1 MMATVLAAL
10 LPIAAILALGKVSAS
25 LNLLSREGWIGL
37 ERITYFV
44 LFPALIVSKL
54 AVADF
59 SGIDWRMPTALI
71 GAQLLLSVATISAA
85 ALLRTARDRIG
96 VYVQSAAR
104 WNTFIAL
111 ALAQD
116 LFGAQGLALVA
127 VSAAVM
133 IPTANILSV
142 SALMHFSN
150 EAVKPVQMLKKLAVN
165 PLVLACVIGIGLN
178 ISSLPLPGQAF
189 EILDLLAQ
197 ATIALGLLT
206 TGAAIDLKGSG
217 SSMTAATIW
226 SVVRLAGLPLIAGTI
241 AISLGLSG
249 EVLYVILIATAVPTA
264 VNGTVLAR
272 QLGADAT
279 LAANLIAFQ
288 TIGSILSISMVLWIA
303 GIGA

>member
-1 MMATVLAAL
+1 MATVLAAL

-25 LNLLSREGWIGL
+25 LNLLTREGWIGL

-71 GAQLLLSVATISAA
+71 GAQLLLSLATILVAG
-85 ALLRTARDRIG
+85 ALGTARDRIG

-178 ISSLPLPGQAF
+178 VSRLPLPGQAF

-206 TGAAIDLKGSG
+206 TGAAIDFKGRG

-241 AISLGLSG
+241 AVSLGLSD

-264 VNGTVLAR
+264 VNGTILAR

-288 TIGSILSISMVLWIA
+288 TIGSILSISVVLWMA

>member
-1 MMATVLAAL
+1 MATVLAAL
-10 LPIAAILALGKVSAS
+10 LPIAAILALGKISAS
-25 LNLLSREGWIGL
+25 LNLLSRDGWIGL

-71 GAQLLLSVATISAA
+71 GAQLLLSVATIVVAGV
-85 ALLRTARDRIG
+85 LKTTRDRIG

-178 ISSLPLPGQAF
+178 VTGLPVPGQAF

-206 TGAAIDLKGSG
+206 TGAAIDLKGRG
-217 SSMTAATIW
+217 SSMTAATVW
-226 SVVRLAGLPLIAGTI
+226 SVVRLAGLPLIAGVI
-241 AISLGLSG
+241 AISFGLSG
-249 EVLYVILIATAVPTA
+249 QVLYVILIATAVPTA
-264 VNGTVLAR
+264 VNGTILAR

-288 TIGSILSISMVLWIA
+288 TIGSILSISVVLWLA
-303 GIGA
+303 GIGV

>member
-1 MMATVLAAL
+1 MATVLAAL
-10 LPIAAILALGKVSAS
+10 LPIAAILALGKFSAS
-25 LNLLSREGWIGL
+25 VNLLSRDGWIGL
-37 ERITYFV
+37 ERITYFI

-59 SGIDWRMPTALI
+59 TGIDWRLPTALI
-71 GAQLLLSVATISAA
+71 GAQLLLSLATIIAA
-85 ALLRTARDRIG
+85 ALLRTSRDRIG

-142 SALMHFSN
+142 SALMHFSS
-150 EAVKPVQMLKKLAVN
+150 ETVKPVQMLKQLAVN

-178 ISSLPLPGQAF
+178 VTRLPVPGQAF

-206 TGAAIDLKGSG
+206 TGAAIDLSG
-217 SSMTAATIW
+217 RGRSMASVTLW
-226 SVVRLAGLPLIAGTI
+226 SMVRLVGLPLIAGLI
-241 AISLGLSG
+241 AVSLGLSG
-249 EVLYVILIATAVPTA
+249 QILYVILIATAVPTA
-264 VNGTVLAR
+264 VNGTILAR

-288 TIGSILSISMVLWIA
+288 TIGSIVSISVVLWIA

>member
-264 VNGTVLAR
+264 VNGTILAR

>member
-1 MMATVLAAL
+1 MATVLAAL

-59 SGIDWRMPTALI
+59 TGIDWRLPTALI
-71 GAQLLLSVATISAA
+71 GAQLSLSLATIFVAV
-85 ALLRTARDRIG
+85 LLRTARDRIG

-150 EAVKPVQMLKKLAVN
+150 EAVKPMQMLKPLAVN

-178 ISSLPLPGQAF
+178 ISGLLVPNQAF

-206 TGAAIDLKGSG
+206 TGAAIEL
-217 SSMTAATIW
+217 
-226 SVVRLAGLPLIAGTI
+226 
-241 AISLGLSG
+241 
-249 EVLYVILIATAVPTA
+249 
-264 VNGTVLAR
+264 
-272 QLGADAT
+272 
-279 LAANLIAFQ
+279 
-288 TIGSILSISMVLWIA
+288 
-303 GIGA
+303 

>member
-1 MMATVLAAL
+1 MATVLAAL
-10 LPIAAILALGKVSAS
+10 LPIAAILALGKISAS
-25 LNLLSREGWIGL
+25 LNLLSRDGWIGL

-59 SGIDWRMPTALI
+59 SGIDWRMPSALI
-71 GAQLLLSVATISAA
+71 GAQLLLSLATIIVAGV
-85 ALLRTARDRIG
+85 LRTTRDRIG

-178 ISSLPLPGQAF
+178 VTRFPVPSQAF

-206 TGAAIDLKGSG
+206 TGAAIDLKGRG
-217 SSMTAATIW
+217 SSMTAATVW
-226 SVVRLAGLPLIAGTI
+226 SVVRLAGLPLIAGMI

-249 EVLYVILIATAVPTA
+249 QVLYVILIATAVPTA
-264 VNGTVLAR
+264 VNGTILAR

-288 TIGSILSISMVLWIA
+288 TIGSILSISVVLWLA

>member
-1 MMATVLAAL
+1 MATVFAAL

-25 LNLLSREGWIGL
+25 LNLLSRDGWIGL

-71 GAQLLLSVATISAA
+71 GAQLLLSLATIIVASA
-85 ALLRTARDRIG
+85 LRTPRDRIG

-150 EAVKPVQMLKKLAVN
+150 EAVKPVEMLKKLAVN

-178 ISSLPLPGQAF
+178 VSRFPVPGQAF

-206 TGAAIDLKGSG
+206 TGAAIDLKGRG
-217 SSMTAATIW
+217 SSMTAATVW

-241 AISLGLSG
+241 AVSLGLSG

-264 VNGTVLAR
+264 VNGTILAR

-288 TIGSILSISMVLWIA
+288 TIGSILSITIVLWMA
-303 GIGA
+303 GIGT

>member
-1 MMATVLAAL
+1 MATVLAAL

-25 LNLLSREGWIGL
+25 LNLLTRDGWIGL

-71 GAQLLLSVATISAA
+71 GAQLLLSLATIIVAGA
-85 ALLRTARDRIG
+85 LRTPRDRIG

-178 ISSLPLPGQAF
+178 LSRIPVPGQAF

-206 TGAAIDLKGSG
+206 TGAAIDLKGRG
-217 SSMTAATIW
+217 SSMTAATVW
-226 SVVRLAGLPLIAGTI
+226 SVVRLTGLPLIAGMI

-249 EVLYVILIATAVPTA
+249 QVLYVILIATAVPTA
-264 VNGTVLAR
+264 VNGTILAR

-288 TIGSILSISMVLWIA
+288 TIGSILSISVVLWMA

>member
-1 MMATVLAAL
+1 MATVFEAL
-10 LPIAAILALGKVSAS
+10 LPIAAILELGKVSAS
-25 LNLLSREGWIGL
+25 LNLLSRDGWIGL

-71 GAQLLLSVATISAA
+71 GAQLLLSLATIIVATA
-85 ALLRTARDRIG
+85 LRTPRDRIG

-178 ISSLPLPGQAF
+178 VTRLPVPGQAF

-206 TGAAIDLKGSG
+206 TGAAIDLKGRG
-217 SSMTAATIW
+217 SSMTAATVW

-241 AISLGLSG
+241 AVSLGLSG

-264 VNGTVLAR
+264 VNGTILAR

-288 TIGSILSISMVLWIA
+288 TIGSILSITIVLWMA

>member
-1 MMATVLAAL
+1 MATVLAAL

-25 LNLLSREGWIGL
+25 LNLLTREGWIGL

-71 GAQLLLSVATISAA
+71 GAQLLLSLATILVAG
-85 ALLRTARDRIG
+85 ALGTARDRIG

-165 PLVLACVIGIGLN
+165 PLVLACAIGIGLN
-178 ISSLPLPGQAF
+178 VSRLPLPGQAF

-206 TGAAIDLKGSG
+206 TGAAIDLKGRG
-217 SSMTAATIW
+217 SSMTAATVW

-241 AISLGLSG
+241 AISFGLSG
-249 EVLYVILIATAVPTA
+249 DVLYVILIATAVPTA
-264 VNGTVLAR
+264 VNGTILAR

-288 TIGSILSISMVLWIA
+288 TIGSILSISVVLWMA

>member
-1 MMATVLAAL
+1 MVTVLAAL
-10 LPIAAILALGKVSAS
+10 FPIAAILVLGKFSAS
-25 LNLLSREGWIGL
+25 LNLLSRDGWIGL

-59 SGIDWRMPTALI
+59 TGIDWRLPTALI
-71 GAQLLLSVATISAA
+71 GAQLSLTLLTIIAA
-85 ALLRTARDRIG
+85 SILSTPRDRIG

-111 ALAQD
+111 ALAQE

-133 IPTANILSV
+133 IPTANIVSV

-150 EAVKPVQMLKKLAVN
+150 EAVKPIQMLKQLAVN
-165 PLVLACVIGIGLN
+165 PLVLACVIGIGVN
-178 ISSLPLPGQAF
+178 VSNFPVPRQAF

-206 TGAAIDLKGSG
+206 TGAAIELKGQTRSL
-217 SSMTAATIW
+217 AAVTIW
-226 SVVRLAGLPLIAGTI
+226 SAVRLICLPLIAGTI
-241 AISLGLSG
+241 AIALGLSS
-249 EVLYVILIATAVPTA
+249 EILFVILIATAVPTA
-264 VNGTVLAR
+264 VNGTILAR

-288 TIGSILSISMVLWIA
+288 TIGSIVSISVVLWMA
-303 GIGA
+303 GIGR

>member
-1 MMATVLAAL
+1 MATVLAAL
-10 LPIAAILALGKVSAS
+10 LPIAAILALGKITAS
-25 LNLLSREGWIGL
+25 LNLLTREGWIGL

-71 GAQLLLSVATISAA
+71 GAQLLLSLVTIIVASV
-85 ALLRTARDRIG
+85 LRTPRDRIG

-150 EAVKPVQMLKKLAVN
+150 EAVKPFQMLKKLAVN

-178 ISSLPLPGQAF
+178 VSRLPVPGQAF

-206 TGAAIDLKGSG
+206 TGAAIDLKGRG
-217 SSMTAATIW
+217 SSMTAATVW
-226 SVVRLAGLPLIAGTI
+226 SAVRLAGLPLIAGTI
-241 AISLGLSG
+241 AVSLGLSG
-249 EVLYVILIATAVPTA
+249 EILYVILIATAVPTA
-264 VNGTVLAR
+264 VNGTILAR

-288 TIGSILSISMVLWIA
+288 TIGSILSISVVLWIA

>member
-1 MMATVLAAL
+1 MATVLAAL
-10 LPIAAILALGKVSAS
+10 LPIAAILALGKISAS
-25 LNLLSREGWIGL
+25 LNLLTRDGWIGL

-71 GAQLLLSVATISAA
+71 GAQLLLSLATIIVAGA
-85 ALLRTARDRIG
+85 LRTPRDRIG

-178 ISSLPLPGQAF
+178 VSRVPVPGQAF

-206 TGAAIDLKGSG
+206 TGAAIDLKGRG
-217 SSMTAATIW
+217 SSMTAATVW
-226 SVVRLAGLPLIAGTI
+226 SVVRLAGLPLIAGVI

-249 EVLYVILIATAVPTA
+249 QVLYVILIATAVPTA
-264 VNGTVLAR
+264 VNGTILAR

-288 TIGSILSISMVLWIA
+288 TIGSILSISVVLWMA

>member
-133 IPTANILSV
+133 LPTANILSV

-217 SSMTAATIW
+217 SAMTAATIW

-264 VNGTVLAR
+264 VNGTILAR

>member
-1 MMATVLAAL
+1 MATVLAAL

-25 LNLLSREGWIGL
+25 LNLLTRDGWIGL

-71 GAQLLLSVATISAA
+71 GAQLLLSLATIIVAG
-85 ALLRTARDRIG
+85 ALGTPRDRIG

-178 ISSLPLPGQAF
+178 VSRFPVPGQAF

-206 TGAAIDLKGSG
+206 TGAAIDLKGRG
-217 SSMTAATIW
+217 SSLTAATVW

-241 AISLGLSG
+241 AVSLGLSG
-249 EVLYVILIATAVPTA
+249 EILYVILIATAVPTA
-264 VNGTVLAR
+264 VNGTILAR

-288 TIGSILSISMVLWIA
+288 TIGSILSISIVLWMA

>member
-1 MMATVLAAL
+1 MATVLAAL
-10 LPIAAILALGKVSAS
+10 LPIAAILALGKISAS
-25 LNLLSREGWIGL
+25 LHLLTRDGWIGL

-71 GAQLLLSVATISAA
+71 GAQLLLSLATIIVAGA
-85 ALLRTARDRIG
+85 LRTPRDRIG

-178 ISSLPLPGQAF
+178 VSRVPVPGQAF

-206 TGAAIDLKGSG
+206 TGAAIDLKGRG
-217 SSMTAATIW
+217 SSMTAATVW
-226 SVVRLAGLPLIAGTI
+226 SVVRLAGLPLIAGVI

-249 EVLYVILIATAVPTA
+249 QVLYVILIATAVPTA
-264 VNGTVLAR
+264 VNGTILAR

-288 TIGSILSISMVLWIA
+288 TIGSILSISFVLWTA

>member
-1 MMATVLAAL
+1 MATVLAAL
-10 LPIAAILALGKVSAS
+10 LPIAAILALGKISAS
-25 LNLLSREGWIGL
+25 LNLLTRDGWIGL

-71 GAQLLLSVATISAA
+71 GAQLLLSLATIIVAGA
-85 ALLRTARDRIG
+85 LRTPRDRIG

-178 ISSLPLPGQAF
+178 VSRVPVPGQAF

-206 TGAAIDLKGSG
+206 TGAAIDLKGRG
-217 SSMTAATIW
+217 SSMTAATVW
-226 SVVRLAGLPLIAGTI
+226 SVVRLAGLPLIAGVI

-249 EVLYVILIATAVPTA
+249 QVLYVILIATAVPTA
-264 VNGTVLAR
+264 VNGTILAR

-288 TIGSILSISMVLWIA
+288 TIGSILSISFVLWTA

>member
-1 MMATVLAAL
+1 MVTVLAAL
-10 LPIAAILALGKVSAS
+10 FPIAAILALGKFSAS
-25 LNLLSREGWIGL
+25 LNLLSRDGWIGL

-59 SGIDWRMPTALI
+59 TGIDWRMPTALI
-71 GAQLLLSVATISAA
+71 GAQLSLSLLTIIAA
-85 ALLRTARDRIG
+85 GVLGAPRDRIG

-111 ALAQD
+111 ALAQE

-133 IPTANILSV
+133 IPTANVVSV

-150 EAVKPVQMLKKLAVN
+150 EAVKPVQMLKQLAVN

-178 ISSLPLPGQAF
+178 VSNVPVPGQAF

-206 TGAAIDLKGSG
+206 TGAAIELKGQTRSL
-217 SSMTAATIW
+217 AAVTIW
-226 SVVRLAGLPLIAGTI
+226 SAVRLICLPLIAGSI
-241 AISLGLSG
+241 AVALGLSS
-249 EVLYVILIATAVPTA
+249 EILFVILIATAVPTA
-264 VNGTVLAR
+264 VNGTILAR

-288 TIGSILSISMVLWIA
+288 TIGSIASISVVLWMA

>member
-1 MMATVLAAL
+1 MAIVLAAL
-10 LPIAAILALGKVSAS
+10 LPIAAILLLGKVCAS
-25 LNLLSREGWIGL
+25 LNLLSRDGWIGL

-59 SGIDWRMPTALI
+59 TGIDWRLPFAVI
-71 GAQLLLSVATISAA
+71 GAQLSLSLATIIAA
-85 ALLRTARDRIG
+85 RLLKTARDRIG

-111 ALAQD
+111 ALAFE
-116 LFGAQGLALVA
+116 LFGDQGVALVA

-150 EAVKPVQMLKKLAVN
+150 EAVKPLQMLKQLAVN

-178 ISSLPLPGQAF
+178 VTNFSIPPQAF

-206 TGAAIDLKGSG
+206 TGAAIDLKGRG
-217 SSMTAATIW
+217 SSVASTAIW
-226 SVVRLAGLPLIAGTI
+226 SIVRLAGLPLIAGMT
-241 AISLGLSG
+241 AIYLGLSG
-249 EVLYVILIATAVPTA
+249 QVLYVILIATSVPTA
-264 VNGTVLAR
+264 VNGTILAR

-279 LAANLIAFQ
+279 LAANLIVFQ
-288 TIGSILSISMVLWIA
+288 TIGSILSISLVLWMA

>member
-1 MMATVLAAL
+1 MAIVLAAL
-10 LPIAAILALGKVSAS
+10 FPIAVILLLGKVSAS
-25 LNLLSREGWIGL
+25 LNLLSRDGWIGL

-59 SGIDWRMPTALI
+59 SGIDWRLPFALI
-71 GAQLLLSVATISAA
+71 GAQLSLSLATIIAA
-85 ALLRTARDRIG
+85 GFLKTARDRIG

-111 ALAQD
+111 ALALE
-116 LFGAQGLALVA
+116 LFGDQGVALVA

-150 EAVKPVQMLKKLAVN
+150 ETVKPLQMLKQLAVN

-178 ISSLPLPGQAF
+178 VSNFTVPRQAF

-206 TGAAIDLKGSG
+206 TGAAIDLKGRG
-217 SSMTAATIW
+217 SSMASTAIW
-226 SVVRLAGLPLIAGTI
+226 SIVRLAGLPLIAGMI
-241 AISLGLSG
+241 AIYLGLSG
-249 EVLYVILIATAVPTA
+249 QVLYVILIATSVPTA
-264 VNGTVLAR
+264 VNGTILAR

-288 TIGSILSISMVLWIA
+288 TIGSILSISLVLWMA
-303 GIGA
+303 GIGT

>member
-1 MMATVLAAL
+1 MATVLAAL
-10 LPIAAILALGKVSAS
+10 LPIAAILLLGKVSAS

-59 SGIDWRMPTALI
+59 TGIDWRLPTALI
-71 GAQLLLSVATISAA
+71 GAQLLLSLSTIIAA
-85 ALLRTARDRIG
+85 AMLRTSRDRIG

-150 EAVKPVQMLKKLAVN
+150 EAVKPVQMLKQLAVN

-178 ISSLPLPGQAF
+178 LTSLPLPAQAF

-206 TGAAIDLKGSG
+206 TGAAIDLKGRG
-217 SSMTAATIW
+217 SSMVSVTIW
-226 SVVRLAGLPLIAGTI
+226 SGVRLAGLPLIAGVI

-249 EVLYVILIATAVPTA
+249 EILYVILIATAVPTA
-264 VNGTVLAR
+264 VNGTILAR
-272 QLGADAT
+272 QLGADAA

-288 TIGSILSISMVLWIA
+288 TIGSILSISAVLWLA
-303 GIGA
+303 GVGA

>member
-1 MMATVLAAL
+1 MVTVLAAL
-10 LPIAAILALGKVSAS
+10 FPIAAILALGKVSAS
-25 LNLLSREGWIGL
+25 LNLLSRDGWIGL

-71 GAQLLLSVATISAA
+71 GAQLLLSLATIIAA
-85 ALLRTARDRIG
+85 GVLRTTRDRIG

-165 PLVLACVIGIGLN
+165 PLVLACIIGIGLN
-178 ISSLPLPGQAF
+178 ISRFPVPGQAF

-206 TGAAIDLKGSG
+206 TGAAIDLKGRG

-226 SVVRLAGLPLIAGTI
+226 SLVRLAGLPLIAGTI
-241 AISLGLSG
+241 AVFLGLTG
-249 EVLYVILIATAVPTA
+249 QVLYVILIATAVPTA
-264 VNGTVLAR
+264 VNGTILAR

>member
-1 MMATVLAAL
+1 MATVFAAL

-25 LNLLSREGWIGL
+25 LNLLSRDGWIGL

-71 GAQLLLSVATISAA
+71 GAQLLLSLATIIVASA
-85 ALLRTARDRIG
+85 LRTPRDRIG

-178 ISSLPLPGQAF
+178 VSRFPVPGQAF

-206 TGAAIDLKGSG
+206 TGAAIDLKGRG
-217 SSMTAATIW
+217 SSMTAATVW

-241 AISLGLSG
+241 AVSLGLSG

-264 VNGTVLAR
+264 VNGTILAR

-288 TIGSILSISMVLWIA
+288 TIGSILSISIVLWMA

>member
-1 MMATVLAAL
+1 MATVLAAL
-10 LPIAAILALGKVSAS
+10 FPIAAILALGKVSAS

-59 SGIDWRMPTALI
+59 TGIDWRLPTALI
-71 GAQLLLSVATISAA
+71 GAQLSLSLATIFVAV
-85 ALLRTARDRIG
+85 LLRTARDRIG

-150 EAVKPVQMLKKLAVN
+150 EAVKPMQMLKQLAVN

-178 ISSLPLPGQAF
+178 ISGLPVPTQAF

-206 TGAAIDLKGSG
+206 TGAAIELKGRGRSIA
-217 SSMTAATIW
+217 SVTIW
-226 SVVRLAGLPLIAGTI
+226 SLVRLTGLPFIAGI
-241 AISLGLSG
+241 VAISLGLSG
-249 EVLYVILIATAVPTA
+249 EILYVILIATAVPTA
-264 VNGTVLAR
+264 VNGTILAR

-288 TIGSILSISMVLWIA
+288 TIGSILSISLVLWLA
-303 GIGA
+303 GIGT

>member
-1 MMATVLAAL
+1 MATVLAAL
-10 LPIAAILALGKVSAS
+10 LPIAAILALGKYSSSV
-25 LNLLSREGWIGL
+25 NLLSRDGWIGL

-59 SGIDWRMPTALI
+59 TGIDWRLPTALI
-71 GAQLLLSVATISAA
+71 GAQLLLSLATIMAA
-85 ALLRTARDRIG
+85 ALLRTPRDRIG

-150 EAVKPVQMLKKLAVN
+150 ETVKPVQMLKQLAVN

-178 ISSLPLPGQAF
+178 VTRLPVPGQAF
-189 EILDLLAQ
+189 EILDSLAQ

-206 TGAAIDLKGSG
+206 TGAAIDLSG
-217 SSMTAATIW
+217 RGRSMASVTLW
-226 SVVRLAGLPLIAGTI
+226 SMVRLAGLPLIAGLI
-241 AISLGLSG
+241 AVSLGLSG
-249 EVLYVILIATAVPTA
+249 QILYVILIATAVPTA
-264 VNGTVLAR
+264 VNGTILAR

-288 TIGSILSISMVLWIA
+288 TIGSIVSISVVLWIA

>member
-1 MMATVLAAL
+1 MATVLAAL

-25 LNLLSREGWIGL
+25 LNLLTREGWIGL

-71 GAQLLLSVATISAA
+71 GAQLLLSLATILVAG
-85 ALLRTARDRIG
+85 ALGTARDRIG

-165 PLVLACVIGIGLN
+165 PLVLACAIGIGLN
-178 ISSLPLPGQAF
+178 VSRLPLPGQAF

-206 TGAAIDLKGSG
+206 TGAAIDLKGRG
-217 SSMTAATIW
+217 SSMTAATVW

-241 AISLGLSG
+241 AVSLGFSG

-264 VNGTVLAR
+264 VNGTILAR

-288 TIGSILSISMVLWIA
+288 TIGSILSISVVLWMA

>member
-1 MMATVLAAL
+1 MITVLAAL
-10 LPIAAILALGKVSAS
+10 FPIAAILALGKFSAS

-59 SGIDWRMPTALI
+59 TGIDWRMPTALI
-71 GAQLLLSVATISAA
+71 CAQLSLSVLTVVAA
-85 ALLRTARDRIG
+85 RALGTPRDRIG

-111 ALAQD
+111 ALAQE

-133 IPTANILSV
+133 IPTANIVSV

-150 EAVKPVQMLKKLAVN
+150 EAVKPVQMLKQLAVN

-178 ISSLPLPGQAF
+178 VSSFPVPGQAF

-206 TGAAIDLKGSG
+206 TGAAIELKGQTRSL
-217 SSMTAATIW
+217 AAVTIW
-226 SVVRLAGLPLIAGTI
+226 SAVRLICLPLIAGTI
-241 AISLGLSG
+241 AIALGLSS
-249 EVLYVILIATAVPTA
+249 EILFVILIATAVPTA
-264 VNGTVLAR
+264 VNGTILAR

-288 TIGSILSISMVLWIA
+288 TIGSIVSISVVLWMA
-303 GIGA
+303 GIGG

>member
-1 MMATVLAAL
+1 MATVLAAL

-71 GAQLLLSVATISAA
+71 GAQLLLSIATIGAA

-178 ISSLPLPGQAF
+178 TSRLPLPGQAF

-264 VNGTVLAR
+264 VNGTILAR

-288 TIGSILSISMVLWIA
+288 TIGSILSISLVLWMA
-303 GIGA
+303 GIGT